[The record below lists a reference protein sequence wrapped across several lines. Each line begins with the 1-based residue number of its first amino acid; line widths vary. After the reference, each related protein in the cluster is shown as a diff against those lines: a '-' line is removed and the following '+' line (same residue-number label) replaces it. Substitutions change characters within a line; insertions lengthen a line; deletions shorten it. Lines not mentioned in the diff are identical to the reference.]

1 MRKVFMD
8 ISRPFGNHGS
18 ISRAAFDTTRAN
30 GTLNKFSY
38 FSICSNY
45 FIFDTALE
53 EEADVNEEGNED
65 CPAVL

>member
-1 MRKVFMD
+1 MGQT
-8 ISRPFGNHGS
+8 FGNHGS
-18 ISRAAFDTTRAN
+18 ISRAAFRYDTAAN
-30 GTLNKFSY
+30 GTLKSEFSY